1 MNPDTKER
9 PAHKDTPQNLV
20 MNPDTKERPA
30 HKDTPQNLVMNP
42 DTRGRLV
49 PTDMPPSL
57 VMNLGIN
64 VKPAQIDMLQKAH
77 PVDTSVAQSAG
88 DRGELHA
95 QE

>member
-20 MNPDTKERPA
+20 MIHA
-30 HKDTPQNLVMNP
+30 
-42 DTRGRLV
+42 TRGRLI

-57 VMNLGIN
+57 AMNLGIN
-64 VKPAQIDMLQKAH
+64 VKSAEIDMLQKAH